1 MKTWQGLPAYGI
13 AISPSMEVFTFTVW
27 LNIRI
32 LYISVTN
39 WRSVKDLF
47 CWFGYL
53 FGRFDF
59 GGHSSRS
66 LTFPMSSVEQK
77 NPRDPIQN
85 QDIYILIY
93 KLVIYI
99 FIFHVYEMYGKMLLC
114 VSRRVL
120 VGLEGV

>member
-1 MKTWQGLPAYGI
+1 MARTACLWNSH
-13 AISPSMEVFTFTVW
+13 SPSMEVFTFTVW

-53 FGRFDF
+53 FGKFDF

-85 QDIYILIY
+85 QDILIYIIYILNINIHIHLQIGDIHIY
-93 KLVIYI
+93 FPCL
-99 FIFHVYEMYGKMLLC
+99 
-114 VSRRVL
+114 
-120 VGLEGV
+120 